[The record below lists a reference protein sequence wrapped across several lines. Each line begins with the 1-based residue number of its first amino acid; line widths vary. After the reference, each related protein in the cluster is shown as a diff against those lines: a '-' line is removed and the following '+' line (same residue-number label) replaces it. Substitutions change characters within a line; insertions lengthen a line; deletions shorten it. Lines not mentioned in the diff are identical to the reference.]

1 MGKLRKQE
9 DQLENMAAVKVGE
22 DSCMASVVTEE
33 ALRSG
38 QILDEFLRAIH
49 DDFSNGLD
57 VGCE

>member
-1 MGKLRKQE
+1 MGKLQKQE
-9 DQLENMAAVKVGE
+9 DQLGNMAAVKAGE
-22 DSCMASVVTEE
+22 DGCMGSVVAEE
-33 ALRSG
+33 ALRRG